1 MIDEILLTVD
11 DTTFGKSIAT
21 YFHSEREKNLNVLY
35 CILSDEESWND
46 VIIACSPLAAKW
58 KQLSGFM
65 GLSYKT
71 ICTID
76 NNPDDSE
83 GSWNEALMQ
92 WILQKY
98 NTEKYGLPSWKS
110 LLKTVSRVDQLLFEK
125 LAKEHQAKG
134 ECTATHNVN
143 IQLVQHDTQHTL
155 YSWYRI
161 GFFAG
166 VVYKLPLYIILLK

>member
-1 MIDEILLTVD
+1 MIDKILSTVD
-11 DTTFGKSIAT
+11 DTTFGEYIA
-21 YFHSEREKNLNVLY
+21 HSKRENNVIC

-71 ICTID
+71 ICTINED
-76 NNPDDSE
+76 NPDNSE

-92 WILQKY
+92 WILQDY

-110 LLKTVSRVDQLLFEK
+110 LLKTVSRVDQPLFEK
-125 LAKEHQAKG
+125 LTREHQAKG
-134 ECTATHNVN
+134 GCTVAHNVN
-143 IQLVQHDTQHTL
+143 ILLVQHSTQHT
-155 YSWYRI
+155 
-161 GFFAG
+161 
-166 VVYKLPLYIILLK
+166 